1 MSCSQVRREL
11 EEHLAFR
18 EELGPRSGPHLVH
31 LESCPDCREEMGID
45 RQLVKSL
52 RRALQARVEGGAL
65 SQTSWELVR
74 LRTVDRPEP
83 RWTVHALH
91 WRGMA
96 SAVAAGV
103 LMFSVATGSATL
115 PLPVTGSPAFNASF
129 ERRAAP
135 PGEKV
140 GNISPISPDRA
151 EADPPPKGGRAELL
165 TADDGATTY
174 DEPPIRGRVP

>member
-1 MSCSQVRREL
+1 
-11 EEHLAFR
+11 
-18 EELGPRSGPHLVH
+18 
-31 LESCPDCREEMGID
+31 MGID